1 MSNSFKNSD
10 EDEDEDDD
18 DDTVGTWESLPGM
31 HKYCIVPEI
40 FLICSDPV
48 VMFAVCFSEEA
59 LVARINNV
67 ANRLHLHPVYIG
79 TGRKRHK
86 IIWQTCSMCV

>member
-40 FLICSDPV
+40 F
-48 VMFAVCFSEEA
+48 
-59 LVARINNV
+59 
-67 ANRLHLHPVYIG
+67 
-79 TGRKRHK
+79 
-86 IIWQTCSMCV
+86 